1 MGSSLESAL
10 SLIRGSL
17 PRARANAR
25 TVAAL
30 TDNPGCTRRR
40 VIDAAAIPAY
50 ELAAQLGY
58 PVTRGQS
65 PFAITNG
72 NRFEYRLK
80 EGSKYS
86 LLVEALKPFI
96 DLPTDGLRWIDLGK
110 KKGQRIGVA
119 WLESRARQT
128 EEVLAKIARGDA
140 DAPHI
145 VDHPVLVFD
154 LAGADVFLEP
164 DALAFRVG
172 RELQLVEIK
181 SYAII
186 DGQADPAKVSATAG
200 QSAVYVL
207 ALRATLRRLGFDPD
221 MLRWS
226 VILVAPKNF
235 GRTPVAHEIPL
246 RKKSMALQRVLGSA
260 PRAEEI
266 LGELPRGFTLDVGCK
281 GGETEAAH
289 PQKLDRAVRALSM
302 LYVPECLSTCD
313 MGRYCRH
320 QALIDDDP
328 ARLGRTAR
336 DNLAG
341 VPTLDDALRL
351 AREGVR
357 PSERALADVA
367 EALQEAMAALT
378 RARSLAP
385 DTVPSM
391 SGKASVRPKS
401 KRPSVP
407 PASKRSSAPPKSR
420 GKRTPPNS
428 KGPRRR

>member
-1 MGSSLESAL
+1 MGSPLESAL
-10 SLIRGSL
+10 SRIRGSL

-50 ELAAQLGY
+50 ELAARLGHA
-58 PVTRGQS
+58 VTRGQS

-72 NRFEYRLK
+72 NRFEHRLK
-80 EGSKYS
+80 QGSKYA

-96 DLPTDGLRWIDLGK
+96 DLPTDDLRWVDLGQ
-110 KKGQRIGVA
+110 KKGHRIGAA

-128 EEVLAKIARGDA
+128 DAVLGKIARGDA

-172 RELQLVEIK
+172 QELQLVEIK
-181 SYAII
+181 SYPII

-207 ALRATLRRLGFDPD
+207 ALRATLQRLGFDPD

-266 LGELPRGFTLDVGCK
+266 IRNLPQGFTLDVGC
-281 GGETEAAH
+281 GGGKIDAADR
-289 PQKLDRAVRALSM
+289 QKLDRAVRALSR

-328 ARLGRTAR
+328 ARLGRAAR
-336 DNLAG
+336 DSLAG

-351 AREGVR
+351 AKEGVR
-357 PSERALADVA
+357 PTEHALADVA
-367 EALQEAMAALT
+367 EALHEAMAALT
-378 RARSLAP
+378 RSRKLAP
-385 DTVPSM
+385 DTE
-391 SGKASVRPKS
+391 
-401 KRPSVP
+401 
-407 PASKRSSAPPKSR
+407 PPK
-420 GKRTPPNS
+420 GKRTSKPPTS
-428 KGPRRR
+428 RRGGQR